1 MGHNKGV
8 EMENSGHTRRL
19 AVMAGTVSAVMLV
32 AVGCASAHHLAA
44 SHAAADRAAA
54 DRATALA
61 AAQAKKSL
69 PCTVSVS
76 KEHPADYTHVG
87 VRVRTAPGG
96 QITVV
101 AHYRTVRHEVT
112 ARAYANG
119 RHTFRYWISDA
130 TPGYLVNVDVRVSQA
145 GRKGS
150 CATWFTPRRKA
161 SAPAPAPA
169 PSSSPAQ
176 AQAPAPAPA
185 PAPTT
190 SPTTPAAWCTAT
202 ASVYYAPKDWNN
214 VYVNSNQ
221 PYRSATASADG
232 YSWSYETN
240 SSGYAEIYLNG
251 PAPGASITV
260 TVGGATC
267 TTSD

>member
-1 MGHNKGV
+1 
-8 EMENSGHTRRL
+8 MESSGHTRRL
-19 AVMAGTVSAVMLV
+19 AVMAGTASAVMLV
-32 AVGCASAHHLAA
+32 AVGCASPHQSAA

-76 KEHPADYTHVG
+76 KEHPADYTYVG
-87 VRVRTAPGG
+87 VRVRTAPGA
-96 QITVV
+96 QIRVV
-101 AHYRTVRHEVT
+101 AHYRTVKHKAT
-112 ARAYANG
+112 ARAYADG
-119 RHTFRYWISDA
+119 RRTFRYWISDA
-130 TPGYLVNVDVRVSQA
+130 TPGYQVNVDVRVSQA
-145 GRKGS
+145 RRQGS

-161 SAPAPAPA
+161 SSAPVPAPA

-176 AQAPAPAPA
+176 AQEPA

-190 SPTTPAAWCTAT
+190 PTTSPPASAAWCTAT
-202 ASVYYAPKDWNN
+202 ASVYYAPKNWNN

-251 PAPGASITV
+251 PPPGALITV
-260 TVGGATC
+260 TIAGATC